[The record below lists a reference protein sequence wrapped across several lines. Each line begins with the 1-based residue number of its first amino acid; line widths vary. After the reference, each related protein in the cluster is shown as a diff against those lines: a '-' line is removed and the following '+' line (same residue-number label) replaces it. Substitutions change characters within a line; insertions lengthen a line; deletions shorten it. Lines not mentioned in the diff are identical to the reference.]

1 MAAPPKDP
9 RADVIETTAVA
20 VRPQAASVQRQQDGA
35 LAPGAPPAGPSVPV
49 RRALP
54 LMLQASSQAWGSV
67 VDALLC
73 DLREVGEDM
82 ERLSWLSVSQSLLER
97 EHAFQAAEQH
107 LQWWDG
113 FLATLPFPRL
123 RSDRM
128 ARDLQRIKAL
138 RHRARLLARD
148 AALAEHRARVQEA
161 LDGQALDGPEE
172 ERLFAI
178 QDDPER
184 TEWWADLAA
193 HEAAA
198 LATVPLPP
206 RTAPIDAQDLDPR
219 APDNCAGAAW
229 AMRQHP
235 DLAPRAQMLD
245 QRLSALL
252 QSELGMGRKLAD
264 PHAAV
269 MTDMFWVALRR
280 ALDTGSHHLASS
292 IKMAGTV
299 GHAPVQEQFTRE
311 LLQSWLAYLEALPA
325 TEPRRGL
332 IDRVPFLGRLLGRSE
347 APAIAA
353 APAAR
358 QIGRDEPE

>member
-1 MAAPPKDP
+1 MAPPPKDP
-9 RADVIETTAVA
+9 RGDVIETTAVA
-20 VRPQAASVQRQQDGA
+20 VRPKPAALQQQAGGA
-35 LAPGAPPAGPSVPV
+35 MTPGAPPGPSAPV

-97 EHAFQAAEQH
+97 EHAYQAAEQH

-113 FLATLPFPRL
+113 FLATLPYPRL

-128 ARDLQRIKAL
+128 ARDVQRIKAL

-148 AALAEHRARVQEA
+148 SAMAEHRARVQEA
-161 LDGQALDGPEE
+161 LDSQALDGPEE
-172 ERLFAI
+172 ERLFLI

-184 TEWWADLAA
+184 TEWWADVAA

-198 LATVPLPP
+198 LATVPPLPSG
-206 RTAPIDAQDLDPR
+206 APIRAEDLDPR
-219 APDNCAGAAW
+219 APDNCQNAAW

-235 DLAPRAQMLD
+235 DLAPRAQLLD
-245 QRLSALL
+245 QSLSRLL
-252 QSELGMGRKLAD
+252 QDELGMGRKLAD

-280 ALDTGSHHLASS
+280 ALDTGSHQLASS

-325 TEPRRGL
+325 SEPKRGL
-332 IDRVPFLGRLLGRSE
+332 LDRVPFLGKLLGRSE

-353 APAAR
+353 APAAK
-358 QIGRDEPE
+358 QIGRDEDR